1 MLKNVDRVNLREL
14 SGFIGVTEQR
24 VLQLVQ
30 KGVFIRGDDKL
41 VDLRESIQ
49 NYIKYK
55 VDGGKV
61 AISDE
66 ESGLSFATFAE
77 RDKYY
82 QSEDRRI
89 SLKEKTGELFQKDDV
104 TEKIF
109 ALVELIRESFL
120 ILPDVLEREA
130 SLNVK
135 QLKAVQKFVDRKLQ
149 SLESE
154 SGKL

>member
-120 ILPDVLEREA
+120 ILPDVLERES

-154 SGKL
+154 AGKL

>member
-154 SGKL
+154 AGKL

>member
-14 SGFIGVTEQR
+14 SGFVGVTEQR

>member
-1 MLKNVDRVNLREL
+1 MMSSARVNLREL
-14 SGFIGVTEQR
+14 AGFVGVTEQR

-41 VDLRESIQ
+41 VDLRDAIQ
-49 NYIKYK
+49 SFIKYK
-55 VDGGKV
+55 TDAGKV

-66 ESGLSFATFAE
+66 ESGLKFATFAE

-89 SLKEKTGELFQKDDV
+89 SLKEKTGELFQKEDV

-130 SLNVK
+130 NLNIK

-154 SGKL
+154 TKKL

>member
-1 MLKNVDRVNLREL
+1 MNNIDRVNLREL
-14 SGFIGVTEQR
+14 SGFVGVTEQR

-41 VDLRESIQ
+41 VNLRESIQ

-109 ALVELIRESFL
+109 ALVELIRDSFL

>member
-1 MLKNVDRVNLREL
+1 MLKNIDRVNLREL
-14 SGFIGVTEQR
+14 SGFVGVTEQR

-89 SLKEKTGELFQKDDV
+89 SLKEKTGELFQKDHV

-154 SGKL
+154 SKKI